1 MIMGL
6 FGMVISAMSTV
17 AGAIMYWGVT
27 AQSSAVVQNN
37 GIRLSTIGVI
47 LMVAGV
53 VGFVISAIVFASSRR
68 GISTPTQTLDR
79 ETVDSTGNKTVL
91 HEQRN

>member
-6 FGMVISAMSTV
+6 FGMAISAMSTV

-47 LMVAGV
+47 LMIAGV
-53 VGFVISAIVFASSRR
+53 IGFIISAIVFASSRR
-68 GISTPTQTLDR
+68 DPSTPTQTLDR
-79 ETVDSTGNKTVL
+79 ETVDSTGRTTLL

>member
-1 MIMGL
+1 MGL
-6 FGMVISAMSTV
+6 VGMVISAMSTV

-47 LMVAGV
+47 LMIAGV
-53 VGFVISAIVFASSRR
+53 VGFIISAIVFASSRR
-68 GISTPTQTLDR
+68 GISTTQTLDR
-79 ETVDSTGNKTVL
+79 ETVDSSGHKTLL

>member
-1 MIMGL
+1 
-6 FGMVISAMSTV
+6 
-17 AGAIMYWGVT
+17 MYWGVT

-47 LMVAGV
+47 LMIAGV
-53 VGFVISAIVFASSRR
+53 VGFIISALVFAASRR
-68 GISTPTQTLDR
+68 GPSTPSQTLDR
-79 ETVDSTGNKTVL
+79 ETVDSNGHTTVL

>member
-1 MIMGL
+1 
-6 FGMVISAMSTV
+6 
-17 AGAIMYWGVT
+17 MYWGVT
-27 AQSSAVVQNN
+27 AQSSAAVQNN

-47 LMVAGV
+47 LMIAGV
-53 VGFVISAIVFASSRR
+53 IGFIISAIVFASSRR

-79 ETVDSTGNKTVL
+79 ETVDSSGNKTLL

>member
-1 MIMGL
+1 
-6 FGMVISAMSTV
+6 
-17 AGAIMYWGVT
+17 
-27 AQSSAVVQNN
+27 
-37 GIRLSTIGVI
+37 

-53 VGFVISAIVFASSRR
+53 IGFIISAIVFASSRR

-79 ETVDSTGNKTVL
+79 ETVDSSGNKTLL